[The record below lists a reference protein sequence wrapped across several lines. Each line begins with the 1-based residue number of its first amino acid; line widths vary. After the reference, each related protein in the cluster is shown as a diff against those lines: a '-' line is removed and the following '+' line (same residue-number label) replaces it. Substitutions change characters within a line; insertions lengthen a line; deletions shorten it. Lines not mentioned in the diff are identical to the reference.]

1 MRSFSGNDMDDELR
15 SQIYNNLNRR
25 ETEVLLDIW
34 KKHKLDEWQAEAF
47 EIIKAI
53 LLERL
58 GDVPPQS
65 DSLMELAP
73 TLARAHNH
81 RGLNYEEVG
90 QWDRALAEYREAV
103 RLDPGWDV
111 AWENLKGTEWV
122 LEDAYDGEVGQAI
135 EQCDLARQKLPAIAV
150 AHNYLGLIFEASGQI
165 DSAVNAYLAAISSD
179 ACFYPAR
186 ENLANARIK
195 LEQQRY
201 REMDLQNGEGTQ
213 GPKVGDAAI
222 LEFGDLRGPWKDHPI
237 PGWIYLD
244 EKACILTGWPGHRTR
259 PGRTG

>member
-34 KKHKLDEWQAEAF
+34 KKHNLDEWQAEAF

-65 DSLMELAP
+65 DSLMESAP

-122 LEDAYDGEVGQAI
+122 LEEEFQKSFSKLQLDRALEDVYDGEVGQAI
-135 EQCDLARQKLPAIAV
+135 EQCELAR
-150 AHNYLGLIFEASGQI
+150 
-165 DSAVNAYLAAISSD
+165 
-179 ACFYPAR
+179 
-186 ENLANARIK
+186 
-195 LEQQRY
+195 
-201 REMDLQNGEGTQ
+201 
-213 GPKVGDAAI
+213 
-222 LEFGDLRGPWKDHPI
+222 
-237 PGWIYLD
+237 
-244 EKACILTGWPGHRTR
+244 
-259 PGRTG
+259 